1 MFVFDCRSGLH
12 SMAFKSKRY
21 GMQDSPRWRRFVD
34 LAGHQGA
41 SFHRHFCALNKHTEP
56 SICLVEGIIPCPQ
69 LTRCLKR
76 RHFFAPESF
85 CKPSRRRCRLHVRPQ
100 AFPIL
105 DLSFAQS
112 SSAPVCGTD
121 RSVALF
127 PPDRQADGDNA
138 GCQAFL
144 LSGVMV
150 NNRSATLTRMKPD
163 FRNLE
168 LEP

>member
-41 SFHRHFCALNKHTEP
+41 SFASGHRHFCALNKHTEP

-85 CKPSRRRCRLHVRPQ
+85 CKPSRRRCRLHVRSSDLIELSMRHHYAQ
-100 AFPIL
+100 WLAVGSIL
-105 DLSFAQS
+105 GGWA
-112 SSAPVCGTD
+112 
-121 RSVALF
+121 
-127 PPDRQADGDNA
+127 
-138 GCQAFL
+138 
-144 LSGVMV
+144 
-150 NNRSATLTRMKPD
+150 RSASGETSDGISWIEDGTRNYRATGAVLAMP
-163 FRNLE
+163 FIWH
-168 LEP
+168 